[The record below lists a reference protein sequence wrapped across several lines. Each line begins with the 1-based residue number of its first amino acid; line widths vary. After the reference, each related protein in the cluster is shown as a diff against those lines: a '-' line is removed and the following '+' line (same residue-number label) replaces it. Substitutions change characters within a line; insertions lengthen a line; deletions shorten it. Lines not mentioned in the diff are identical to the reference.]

1 MQLRTLGGLN
11 LEGADFPRPKALLL
25 AYLALEGPQERR
37 HLAELFWPGTPYALR
52 NLNTVLTRFRAA
64 ALGVVEGDGV
74 RVWTTVDCDAT
85 TLLSALEGNEPE
97 SGLELYRGPFL
108 EGLSLRAWGSELEE
122 WVLQTREFIAGHVQQ
137 ALLNLAEREA
147 SRGEFQQA
155 DKKAER
161 THLLAGAP
169 ALEPHDLQRLLTLL
183 LAGGSLRAGEVR
195 REALDF
201 DLSLAASEAEARDH
215 LRTLHREDDQHTS
228 SNLPPQGNAFV
239 GRELELTEIT
249 ELLLHPH
256 SPLLSL
262 VGAGGVGKTRLALEV
277 ARELLAGGGF
287 ADGVV
292 FVSLE
297 ALSDASSVLA
307 AVAAVLG
314 LDLSGQEDA
323 GSMVKRFLSE
333 KRLLLVLDNFEQ
345 VLEGAAFVREL
356 LDACPQLTLLITS
369 RERLNLD
376 MESVFAIEGLAYP
389 EPATPLERAGYFG
402 AVQLFLQR
410 ARRAEHGFSLT
421 PDTLPAVLRIC
432 QLVEGMPLALELAA
446 SWLRA
451 LPMDD
456 IVRELEGSIDLLESP
471 ARDVRERR
479 RSVRAVFDHSWA
491 LLQARERDVLR
502 GLSVFRGGFR
512 RQAAAEIA
520 AATLPV
526 LASLVDKSLLRM
538 NPEGRYDRH
547 PLLSQN
553 TRARNSPSGPR
564 P

>member
-1 MQLRTLGGLN
+1 M
-11 LEGADFPRPKALLL
+11 
-25 AYLALEGPQERR
+25 
-37 HLAELFWPGTPYALR
+37 
-52 NLNTVLTRFRAA
+52 
-64 ALGVVEGDGV
+64 
-74 RVWTTVDCDAT
+74 
-85 TLLSALEGNEPE
+85 
-97 SGLELYRGPFL
+97 
-108 EGLSLRAWGSELEE
+108 
-122 WVLQTREFIAGHVQQ
+122 
-137 ALLNLAEREA
+137 
-147 SRGEFQQA
+147 
-155 DKKAER
+155 
-161 THLLAGAP
+161 
-169 ALEPHDLQRLLTLL
+169 
-183 LAGGSLRAGEVR
+183 
-195 REALDF
+195 
-201 DLSLAASEAEARDH
+201 
-215 LRTLHREDDQHTS
+215 
-228 SNLPPQGNAFV
+228 PPQGNVFV

-432 QLVEGMPLALELAA
+432 QLVEGMPLGARAGGELAA
-446 SWLRA
+446 
-451 LPMDD
+451 
-456 IVRELEGSIDLLESP
+456 G
-471 ARDVRERR
+471 
-479 RSVRAVFDHSWA
+479 
-491 LLQARERDVLR
+491 
-502 GLSVFRGGFR
+502 
-512 RQAAAEIA
+512 AA
-520 AATLPV
+520 
-526 LASLVDKSLLRM
+526 D
-538 NPEGRYDRH
+538 G
-547 PLLSQN
+547 
-553 TRARNSPSGPR
+553 
-564 P
+564 